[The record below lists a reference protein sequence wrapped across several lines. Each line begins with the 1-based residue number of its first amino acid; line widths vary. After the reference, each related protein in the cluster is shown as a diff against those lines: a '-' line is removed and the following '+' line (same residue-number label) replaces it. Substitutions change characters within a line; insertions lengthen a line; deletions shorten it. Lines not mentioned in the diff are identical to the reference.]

1 MLCFCTELVT
11 VALRMHNDKPKRLD
25 QMKQLTLFFIMTLAI
40 SAPLLS
46 QAGQVYKWV
55 DENGN
60 TQFSQFPPEDEQQ
73 AEQLDIKTQKSTNA
87 SQSKEKLKSMR
98 QKLLESSVDRNTE
111 NEEEK
116 LDKEKAELMA
126 QNCDKANQRL
136 RDLEN
141 NGRIYKTLE
150 NGERHWFDE
159 KERAQS
165 IKAAKDQVKE
175 FCSK

>member
-1 MLCFCTELVT
+1 
-11 VALRMHNDKPKRLD
+11 MHNDKPNR
-25 QMKQLTLFFIMTLAI
+25 QSEMKHLTLIIVMTLA
-40 SAPLLS
+40 ALPLLS

-60 TQFSQFPPEDEQQ
+60 TQFSQFPPENEQQ
-73 AEQLDIKTQKSTNA
+73 AEQIKVKTQKSMN
-87 SQSKEKLKSMR
+87 SGQSKEKLESMR

-126 QNCDKANQRL
+126 QNCDKAKQRL

-150 NGERHWFDE
+150 NGERHWFDV
-159 KERAQS
+159 KERAQA
-165 IKAAKDQVKE
+165 IKAARDQVKE

>member
-11 VALRMHNDKPKRLD
+11 VALRMHNDKPNR
-25 QMKQLTLFFIMTLAI
+25 QSEMKHLTLIFVMTLA
-40 SAPLLS
+40 ALPLLS

-60 TQFSQFPPEDEQQ
+60 TQFSQFPPENEQK
-73 AEQLDIKTQKSTNA
+73 AEQIKVKTQESMN
-87 SQSKEKLKSMR
+87 SGQSKEKLESMR

-126 QNCDKANQRL
+126 QNCDKAKQRL

-150 NGERHWFDE
+150 NGERHWFDV
-159 KERAQS
+159 KERAQA
-165 IKAAKDQVKE
+165 IKAARDQVKE

>member
-11 VALRMHNDKPKRLD
+11 VPLRMHNDKPNR
-25 QMKQLTLFFIMTLAI
+25 QSEMKHLTLIIVMTLA
-40 SAPLLS
+40 ALPLLS

-60 TQFSQFPPEDEQQ
+60 TQFSQFPPENEQQ
-73 AEQLDIKTQKSTNA
+73 AEQIKVKTQKSMN
-87 SQSKEKLKSMR
+87 SGQSKEKLESMR

-126 QNCDKANQRL
+126 QNCDKAKQRL

-150 NGERHWFDE
+150 NGERHWFDV
-159 KERAQS
+159 KERAQA
-165 IKAAKDQVKE
+165 IKAARDQVKE